1 LACDIEATDKKN
13 LANQVIPSFVVLLV
27 ALVSLRSPERL
38 TGSNKKG
45 DLSMRLRSAL
55 LGATMLATPIAVQAQ
70 PVDGLYVGLGA
81 GGNYKQDQD
90 VKNVNRTLGPL
101 TGPSVLQNSGLKLRT
116 NTGYLGLAS
125 VGWGF
130 GNGLRVEVEGNYRY
144 NRVYQLRGTPFPTA
158 GGGSDQ
164 TYGAMVNALYD
175 IDVAGYTGLD
185 WFPLLYVGAGVGY
198 AWQQFHNAHAYG
210 TNFPFFF
217 KTNDSDGNFA
227 YQAILG
233 SAFPIPAV
241 PGLAITAE
249 YRFFGVIGDTNYRS
263 AVDFGLTPATYSRTF
278 GSVKLKEQLNHS
290 LLLGV
295 RYAFNQAPPPP
306 PPAPV
311 VAPAPAPARSYLV
324 FFDWDKATLTDR
336 AQQIIREAAENS
348 TRVQYTQIEVN
359 GYTDTSGSAAYN
371 QRLSVRRAQ
380 AVAAE
385 LVRDGVPRNAI
396 SIQGFGETHLLVPT
410 GPNVREPQNRRVEII
425 IR

>member
-1 LACDIEATDKKN
+1 
-13 LANQVIPSFVVLLV
+13 
-27 ALVSLRSPERL
+27 
-38 TGSNKKG
+38 
-45 DLSMRLRSAL
+45 MRLRNAL
-55 LGATMLATPIAVQAQ
+55 LGATMLATPIAVHAQ

-81 GGNYKQDQD
+81 GVNYKQDQD
-90 VKNVNRTLGPL
+90 VKNITANLGPL
-101 TGPSVLQNSGLKLRT
+101 AGANIGNSGLKVRYD
-116 NTGYLGLAS
+116 TGYVGLGS
-125 VGWGF
+125 IGWGF
-130 GNGLRVEVEGNYRY
+130 GNGLRLEVEGNYRY

-158 GGGSDQ
+158 AGGTNQ

-175 IDVAGYTGLD
+175 IDVAGMTGLA
-185 WFPLLYVGAGVGY
+185 WFPLFYVGGGAGY
-198 AWQQFHNAHAYG
+198 AWSQFHNAHAYG
-210 TNFPFFF
+210 TNFPFFA

-233 SAFPIPAV
+233 TAFPIPSV
-241 PGLAITAE
+241 PGLALTAE
-249 YRFFGVIGDTNYRS
+249 YRFFGVIGDTTYRG
-263 AVDFGLTPATYSRTF
+263 AVDTGATPATFARTF
-278 GSVKLKEQLNHS
+278 GSAKLKEQLNHS
-290 LLLGV
+290 ALIGL

-348 TRVQYTQIEVN
+348 TRVQYTRLEVN
-359 GYTDTSGSAAYN
+359 GYTDTSGTPAYN